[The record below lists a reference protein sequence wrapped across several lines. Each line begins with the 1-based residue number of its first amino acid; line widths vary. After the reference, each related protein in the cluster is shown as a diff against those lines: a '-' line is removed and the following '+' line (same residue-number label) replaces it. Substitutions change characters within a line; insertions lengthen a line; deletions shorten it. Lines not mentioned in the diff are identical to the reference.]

1 MLLAMG
7 IAGCQ
12 SRVGVGDGPTFSE
25 NDTFLLEVTSFARYR
40 YSYVDLDQTPK
51 DFHVCLSRSG
61 TCIFRKDY
69 SVVGWDIS
77 WQIHWTS
84 PTDVVIE
91 VFDFGAD
98 VDHRRT
104 QAMNAQRRPVGDIG
118 LHIDSETGKVTERSS
133 LAALR

>member
-1 MLLAMG
+1 LEEDEALKAANPRASTASFSAGIVLMLLAMG

-77 WQIHWTS
+77 WQIH
-84 PTDVVIE
+84 
-91 VFDFGAD
+91 
-98 VDHRRT
+98 
-104 QAMNAQRRPVGDIG
+104 
-118 LHIDSETGKVTERSS
+118 
-133 LAALR
+133 